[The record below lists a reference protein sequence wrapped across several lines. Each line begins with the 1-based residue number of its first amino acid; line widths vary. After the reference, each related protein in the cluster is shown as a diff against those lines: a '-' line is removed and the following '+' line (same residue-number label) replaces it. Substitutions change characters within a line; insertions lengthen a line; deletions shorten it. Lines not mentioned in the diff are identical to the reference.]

1 MLRPAKVVFPPWLAV
16 LLLFLCL
23 FPGPLSGESGSF
35 QSLHLNRSVPLSPAD
50 SASVTVRRSGDILAV
65 RTNDDRFLVY
75 DLAVDQELF
84 RINSGFT
91 APVFEIFGDFILF
104 TPAGESDMTLLNA
117 RTGAQRV
124 LPYRFLRRLTEDGV
138 VLARSGHLL
147 DLPSGTVLFQR
158 ETITNHRVFA
168 VGDRLFFPKAD
179 SRRNY
184 AGYDV
189 LSTGGDLFFS
199 LDDTPSHTL
208 NFHEDAAS
216 TRPFRPLSFPVPLVK
231 WSGASPSLVFLSD
244 QGNFFAEYDLVE
256 EGISVRKLHSPSCLQ
271 ILDQMDGKYLLSL
284 RGERLAEQGYSGD
297 SFTYLLTTPS
307 GEVTVLVKNSRHFS
321 GWFAPGGEIV
331 LGDRGRPGALR
342 RYSALGAPEGEF
354 VLDACRTR
362 FGFFVSESEMLF
374 PADFFPHTF
383 VKVDIDTGACTGM
396 YPFPPGM
403 TMHFADSFFRDGEI
417 YSFSSSRPS
426 IDTPLNGANLV
437 RFDAAGQG
445 WLDIAM
451 APLDPHAGSPMSTFE
466 RTEVVVRFL
475 HEYGRS
481 FGKQLHVTFGG
492 GTVRS
497 ADPEGGRYVWE
508 TPPTGGAEIVVVPV
522 EVRLGPV
529 SRVFETTLYRLR
541 NPLRLTVTKR
551 METDRNGYIKL
562 FADWEATNPAP
573 YDLKDLA
580 WSFSG
585 TNLKLPSVSGL
596 PRSMRAGET
605 RSGSVEL
612 DLLYEGMEGEPSV
625 RGYSVEGR
633 GSLSVTAGRG
643 DPVSGEITHSFFV
656 PKAYGFQL
664 LLFDPEL
671 NRHVPAEHHLRGLR
685 VFDEDG
691 NDITSLLTYSRR
703 STFDLL
709 TGVAAG
715 LPGKPV
721 RLRVRVHEEESP
733 VDVQFAD
740 NTHPKETHPWN
751 VPWPVARITL
761 GPNKPPVA
769 DFRILPQDPKWSPE
783 TVLDA
788 SPSYDPD
795 GIITRYS
802 WTLVAGTPPDPRND
816 SVIAHRFP
824 TGGIRSVTLSL
835 TDNKGATSSV
845 TKRVY
850 ASKPLTVRGE
860 EFAAQSV
867 FVKAPAASYEV
878 TVRTGDR
885 RKSGTDAGVF
895 FALFGP
901 ADAHGTPTG
910 SGEIH
915 LFPGSYIQSTSTDP
929 FEKGRTDVFTIQEI
943 YELASLDDVV
953 RMTLRHDNGGK
964 DAGWFVDGVQVKNLK
979 NGKSWTFP
987 ANRWLATDEGDGK
1000 TYAEFTPLSGAY
1012 ERGILFG
1019 GAARSIGMTE
1029 ASDRIFILPAGAS
1042 SFYFTQLE
1050 GSRELRVYRNDVLVG
1065 THTQAGQGLRDPLYL
1080 PESGRGVSYD
1090 ASLITAPARFRVQ
1103 TLASGSVRDEG
1114 FVWVLPQNWAGHE
1127 KTARQ
1132 AVMADALIRELRS
1145 SLSGDDPYDVFSCG
1159 KSAVNVFAEARPNLG
1174 VAGVKIL
1181 RYGMSSLSIF
1191 GGFDDVQFELA
1202 KELASNPYFT
1212 GKLPSLL
1219 SKLMTGVAAS
1229 VTSELISLFKSIF
1242 DAAEWGAEFF
1252 STSIFDAP
1260 SDVYAVD
1267 LLNYIAASDSY
1278 FLQSAELLR
1287 ASGEK
1292 LRTALS
1298 AFERNDPGA
1307 CGAVFGS
1314 LSTLVIGNAPESET
1328 LADHRVDYET
1338 GVENY
1343 INHPDTQYPLVV
1355 LLAVKLQN
1363 IATWRRDGHSFLNH
1377 YYMPNAPGLD
1387 PKMATRTAMVPF
1399 EKAIRDMARIAG
1411 GLAQICLMGR

>member
-1 MLRPAKVVFPPWLAV
+1 MAFLFIPGILFGNDLDFVSRNLLRTL
-16 LLLFLCL
+16 
-23 FPGPLSGESGSF
+23 
-35 QSLHLNRSVPLSPAD
+35 PLSPSD
-50 SASVTVRRSGDILAV
+50 NASVFVRRSGDILAV
-65 RTNDDRFLVY
+65 RTNDDCFIVY
-75 DLAVDQELF
+75 DLALEQELH
-84 RINSGFT
+84 REAGFT
-91 APVFEIFGDFILF
+91 APVFELFGEHVLF
-104 TPAGESDMTLLNA
+104 TPAGASEMRLLNA
-117 RTGAQRV
+117 RTGVVRV
-124 LPYRFLRRLTEDGV
+124 LPYRFMRRLTDDGV
-138 VLARSGHLL
+138 VLARSGHVLE
-147 DLPSGTVLFQR
+147 LPSGNVLFQR

-168 VGDRLFFPKAD
+168 VGDGLFFPKAD
-179 SRRNY
+179 LRRNY

-189 LSTGGDLFFS
+189 LSKNGTLLFS
-199 LDDTPSHTL
+199 LDDTSSHVL
-208 NFHEDAAS
+208 DFHEDAAS
-216 TRPFRPLSFPVPLVK
+216 TRPFRPLSFPLPLVR
-231 WSGASPSLVFLSD
+231 WTGGAPHLIFLSD
-244 QGNFFAEYDLVE
+244 QGNLFGEFDLVE

-271 ILDQMDGKYLLSL
+271 ILDQKDGKYLLSL

-297 SFTYLLTTPS
+297 SYTYLLTTPS
-307 GEVTVLVKNSRHFS
+307 GAVTVLVKNSRHFS
-321 GWFAPGGEIV
+321 GWFAPGGEII
-331 LGDRGRPGALR
+331 LGDWGRPAGIR
-342 RYSALGAPEGEF
+342 RFSPLGAPEGEF
-354 VLDACRTR
+354 TLEECRTR
-362 FGFFVSESEMLF
+362 YGFFVSESEMLF
-374 PADFFPHTF
+374 PSDFFPYTF
-383 VKVDIDTGACTGM
+383 IKVDTLSGVCTGM

-403 TMHFADSFFRDGEI
+403 TMHFADSFSRDGKV

-426 IDTPLNGANLV
+426 ISSPLRGAAMLC
-437 RFDAAGQG
+437 FDASGQG

-451 APLDPHAGSPMSTFE
+451 APLDPHAGSPTSTFE
-466 RTEVVVRFL
+466 QTEVVVRFL

-585 TNLKLPSVSGL
+585 TNLKLPGVSGL

-605 RSGSVEL
+605 RSGSVEV
-612 DLLYEGMEGEPSV
+612 DMLYEGMESEPSV
-625 RGYSVEGR
+625 QGYSVEGR

-656 PKAYGFQL
+656 PKMYGFRL
-664 LLFDPEL
+664 ELFDPEL
-671 NRHVPAEHHLRGLR
+671 NRSAPLEHHLRGLR
-685 VFDEDG
+685 VFDEEG
-691 NDITSLLTYSRR
+691 NDCTSSLTYSKR
-703 STFDLL
+703 STFDLF

-721 RLRVRVHEEESP
+721 RLRVRVHEVETW

-751 VPWPVARITL
+751 IPWPAARITL

-769 DFRILPQDPKWSPE
+769 DFRIRPQDPKWSPE
-783 TVLDA
+783 TILDA

-802 WTLVAGTPPDPRND
+802 WTLVAGSPPDPRND
-816 SVIAHRFP
+816 SVVAHRFP

-845 TKRVY
+845 TKRVHT
-850 ASKPLTVRGE
+850 SKPFTVRGE

-895 FALFGP
+895 LALYGP
-901 ADAHGTPTG
+901 ADEDGTPTG

-915 LFPGSYIQSTSTDP
+915 LLPGSYIQSTSTDP
-929 FEKGRTDVFTIQEI
+929 FEQGRTDVFTIQEI

-1000 TYAEFTPLSGAY
+1000 TYAEFTPLTGAY
-1012 ERGILFG
+1012 VRGILFG
-1019 GAARSIGMTE
+1019 GDTPSIGMIE

-1103 TLASGSVRDEG
+1103 TLDSGSVREDG
-1114 FVWVLPQNWAGHE
+1114 SVWVLPQNWAGRE

-1132 AVMADALIRELRS
+1132 AVMADALIREIRRG
-1145 SLSGDDPYDVFSCG
+1145 LSGDDPYEVFSCG
-1159 KSAVNVFAEARPNLG
+1159 KSAVTVFAAARPNLG
-1174 VAGVKIL
+1174 AAGVKIL

-1191 GGFDDVQFELA
+1191 GDFDDVQFELFN
-1202 KELASNPYFT
+1202 ELASNPYFSS
-1212 GKLPSLL
+1212 KLPVVLAKLLTSTFASVMTEMASLL
-1219 SKLMTGVAAS
+1219 KS
-1229 VTSELISLFKSIF
+1229 VY

-1278 FLQSAELLR
+1278 FLQSAEILR

-1292 LRTALS
+1292 LRAALS

-1377 YYMPNAPGLD
+1377 YYMPDAPGLD
-1387 PKMATRTAMVPF
+1387 AKMATRTAMVPF
-1399 EKAIRDMARIAG
+1399 EKAIRDMLRIAG
-1411 GLAQICLMGR
+1411 GLAQICLVGR